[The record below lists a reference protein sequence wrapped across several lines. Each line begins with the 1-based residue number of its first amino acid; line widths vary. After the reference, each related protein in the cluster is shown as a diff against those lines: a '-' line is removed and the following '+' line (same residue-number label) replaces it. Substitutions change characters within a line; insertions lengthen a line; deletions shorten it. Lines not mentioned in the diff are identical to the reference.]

1 MCWKKMGQNDD
12 YNENNV
18 GSDVIWGDGS
28 RGDSAIA
35 MVLSVVKVHN
45 HHQVQQERAAGVKG
59 MEENIKGANLTG
71 KKIRNVSGQKDTAT
85 LHLKKMWAVTVFY
98 MFVSMSAL
106 VCVVSMLK
114 KLGIVYMYP
123 GAEASLWLYRWWS
136 LTGSSIFRDASF
148 FPIFLRRYHSLHT

>member
-85 LHLKKMWAVTVFY
+85 LHLKKM
-98 MFVSMSAL
+98 
-106 VCVVSMLK
+106 
-114 KLGIVYMYP
+114 
-123 GAEASLWLYRWWS
+123 
-136 LTGSSIFRDASF
+136 
-148 FPIFLRRYHSLHT
+148 